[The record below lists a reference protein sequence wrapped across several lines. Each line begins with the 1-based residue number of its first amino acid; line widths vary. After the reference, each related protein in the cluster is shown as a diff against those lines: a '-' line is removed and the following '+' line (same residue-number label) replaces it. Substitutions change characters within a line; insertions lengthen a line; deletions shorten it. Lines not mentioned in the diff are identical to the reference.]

1 MITISYK
8 EIAFFLKSVFDS
20 VWTDLQL
27 WSSFHGLKIK
37 WLHREGLFW
46 DTPYVFDHN
55 HHNHYHSQHNLYWKP
70 RQGEHNSDNGDKLHH
85 PSLVSQGVLAY
96 PGPASLKRICCKV
109 MNMMFV
115 FWGASCFGLLK
126 KVFRFWEPCVFVF
139 LGVLVALGESCE
151 FVGVIVFDFFS
162 ACVL

>member
-1 MITISYK
+1 M
-8 EIAFFLKSVFDS
+8 FDS

-96 PGPASLKRICCKV
+96 PSPASLKRIWCKV
-109 MNMMFV
+109 MNKMFV

-139 LGVLVALGESCE
+139 LGVLIAFGESCE
-151 FVGVIVFDFFS
+151 FVGLIVLDFFS

>member
-20 VWTDLQL
+20 VWADLQL
-27 WSSFHGLKIK
+27 WSSFHGLKVK
-37 WLHREGLFW
+37 WLHRRGLFW

-55 HHNHYHSQHNLYWKP
+55 HYLSQHNLYWKP

-115 FWGASCFGLLK
+115 FWGASCEESF
-126 KVFRFWEPCVFVF
+126 PF
-139 LGVLVALGESCE
+139 LGTLCICIFGSLDCFWG
-151 FVGVIVFDFFS
+151 I
-162 ACVL
+162 L